1 MKALALI
8 LVLGMVG
15 GVVHAEE
22 TMGDKATATGND
34 VKRAVKKGAHR
45 TGEAM
50 CAEGD
55 AKCAGKKLKN
65 RGTEAKDATVDK
77 VDDTKNQVKDSA
89 K

>member
-1 MKALALI
+1 MKALALV

-15 GVVHAEE
+15 GYVHAEE
-22 TMGDKATATGND
+22 TMGDKASATAND
-34 VKRAVKKGAHR
+34 VKRAVKKGANR
-45 TGEAM
+45 TGEAV

-55 AKCAGKKLKN
+55 AKCAAKKLKH

-77 VDDTKNQVKDSA
+77 VDDTKNQVKDSG